1 MSNVLMVIDMQQG
14 VLATERYRVE
24 EKITV
29 MNQLIRAADQVIFI
43 RHCEGEMQPG
53 HTSWEIVPGLCQPE
67 NALYVSKT
75 ACDSFYRTSLAEE
88 LAKAEICA
96 FTVCGC
102 ATDYCVDT
110 TIKVGASMGY
120 AITVAADAH
129 TTAERTSVTAAQLIS
144 QHNEVWAELS
154 IPGNRLQVLPA
165 QQIISRWQRV

>member
-1 MSNVLMVIDMQQG
+1 MANVLIVIDMQQG
-14 VLATERYRVE
+14 VLATERYLAE
-24 EKITV
+24 EKIAV
-29 MNQLIRAADQVIFI
+29 MNQLIRSADQVIFI

-53 HTSWEIVPGLCQPE
+53 HPSWQIVPGLCQPE

-75 ACDSFYRTSLAEE
+75 ACDSFYQTSLAEE
-88 LAKAEICA
+88 LAKVGARS

-110 TIKVGASMGY
+110 TIKVGASLGY

-129 TTAERTSVTAAQLIS
+129 TTAERNSVTAAQLIC

-154 IPGNRLQVLPA
+154 LPDNRIQVLPA
-165 QQIISRWQRV
+165 QQIISRW